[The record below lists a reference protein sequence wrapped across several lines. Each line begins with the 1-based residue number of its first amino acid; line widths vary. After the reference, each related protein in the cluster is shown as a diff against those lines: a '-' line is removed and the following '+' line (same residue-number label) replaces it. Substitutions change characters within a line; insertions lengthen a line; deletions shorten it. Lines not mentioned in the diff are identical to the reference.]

1 MAALRGTPENPT
13 GALMVNRAEK
23 VKDRVAYILTQYP
36 QTRGDDLQ
44 LVWRYYQLYTN
55 VRIKFSDFKA
65 LLMCPAPETISRR
78 RRELQEPERAAVEK
92 GEIELSETR
101 YLPREKT
108 EKKREDYRTAT
119 SHYYGKGMTLGDYL

>member
-1 MAALRGTPENPT
+1 MRIRGTPDNPT
-13 GALMVNRAEK
+13 GAMMVQRTEK

-78 RRELQEPERAAVEK
+78 RRELQESERKAVEN
-92 GEIELSETR
+92 GEILLSDTN

-108 EKKREDYRTAT
+108 IKKREDYRMAT